1 MGNTLGTQT
10 TEPEETE
17 GITTTEPE
25 VTRARVLTQV
35 ITTTT
40 PETTTMPTLQIQTT
54 QPLIN
59 QCRPN
64 NKLLSK
70 KNCNNTTNCLYVAN
84 FCYNLEFDKIGL
96 IDNTFIDC
104 FTHRNNDKSYTLN
117 FESEKKG
124 LIFIIKKIEF
134 TVKDLENTTENPYLN
149 AIYVNLDITKPSD
162 KEKIHII
169 NENGSLVIRL
179 KISGGSGI
187 GKFDFTEI
195 TLTDINNRSI
205 TLKDT
210 TKKNTI
216 INRTS
221 VTQKRDKLIKI
232 EYDNL
237 YAQKTH
243 DLDLTIYDELK
254 SIIQ

>member
-35 ITTTT
+35 ITTT
-40 PETTTMPTLQIQTT
+40 PETTTMATLQIQTT
-54 QPLIN
+54 QPIIN
-59 QCRPN
+59 QCKPN

-70 KNCNNTTNCLYVAN
+70 KDCNKTQNCLYAAN
-84 FCYNLEFDKIGL
+84 FCYNLEFDKLGL

-104 FTHRNNDKSYTLN
+104 LTHRNNDKSYTLS
-117 FESEKKG
+117 FESEKTG
-124 LIFIIKKIEF
+124 LLFIIKKIDF
-134 TVKDLENTTENPYLN
+134 IVKDLDNTTDNPYLN
-149 AIYVNLDITKPSD
+149 ATYINLDITKTSD
-162 KEKIHII
+162 KEKVYII

-179 KISGGSGI
+179 RISGGSGTSN
-187 GKFDFTEI
+187 FDFTEI

-210 TKKNTI
+210 NKKNTI

-221 VTQKRDKLIKI
+221 ITRKRDKLIKI
-232 EYDNL
+232 EYNNL
-237 YAQKTH
+237 YAQKTR
-243 DLDLTIYDELK
+243 DLDLTINDELA
-254 SIIQ
+254 SII